1 MKMHV
6 PAETHLQPTVAIF
19 TEFTQCLSQVT
30 HRQIPWWTLISAITD
45 TSSFL
50 PVVEHSAEILLNT
63 DFPRGLQM
71 ISFGSCAP
79 MIFKTQSCQHEIK
92 VNCL

>member
-1 MKMHV
+1 MKIHV
-6 PAETHLQPTVAIF
+6 PAETHLQPTVIIF

-30 HRQIPWWTLISAITD
+30 HRQIPWWTGISAITD

-50 PVVEHSAEILLNT
+50 PVVKGSTEILPKT
-63 DFPRGLQM
+63 DFPQGLQV

-79 MIFKTQSCQHEIK
+79 TIFKTQSCQHGMK